1 MVARNIEAF
10 RLFVHVNRIPG
21 FTYTNRYC
29 VHNYIN
35 HTRCSPVYK
44 PFTVFT
50 KSNHFLNS
58 PIQTF
63 YLVHQYITPLL
74 CSRVQRNLIISHL
87 SISIITE
94 KVCPSHLVSRI
105 PDSRIF
111 EFSARPTMLPY
122 TAIKMSKYIYLTKPK
137 GLKGVKMPHLH
148 FSHDQDSFVSLPAVF
163 VLNNY

>member
-1 MVARNIEAF
+1 MVARNIKAF

-35 HTRCSPVYK
+35 HTLCSPVYK

-50 KSNHFLNS
+50 KSNHLLNS

-63 YLVHQYITPLL
+63 YLVYQYITPLL
-74 CSRVQRNLIISHL
+74 CSRIRGWCSRVQRNLIISHL

-122 TAIKMSKYIYLTKPK
+122 TAINLSKYIYIPI
-137 GLKGVKMPHLH
+137 
-148 FSHDQDSFVSLPAVF
+148 
-163 VLNNY
+163 